1 MVFEGKCRGL
11 GRFNF
16 LGESHKEKM
25 AHMAHMAY
33 EEQKALFERSSFKT
47 RAGMFLL
54 HTVAETGELVSRTR
68 YKFTAEHAGG
78 TPEGRRFLRAWFQD
92 GRKRFYDYVEHS
104 YVKREDQR
112 STVYYAFPELR
123 HVGLVSDSTEAERA
137 ANIEHFLD
145 YVLLLVEDNPAYVEW
160 LTMWL
165 ADILLRPGDKGPQPV
180 ALILCCLSGE
190 HGLSALMARM
200 LGERLVHVT
209 RDPLKRGGILSDF
222 NEALKHKLFV
232 EFDEVDPAAHSR
244 IKWMV
249 KERTHAILYPR
260 KDGAI
265 EVRACARALVTTTA
279 ETALVERGDRMY
291 AAFTV
296 STRRVGDAAYW
307 ATHAAKLRDE
317 SYVTDVA
324 GYLLSLSAPYALG
337 ERPIT
342 DLHRALQLRSLRS

>member
-1 MVFEGKCRGL
+1 
-11 GRFNF
+11 

-25 AHMAHMAY
+25 AHSQAHMAY

-78 TPEGRRFLRAWFQD
+78 TPEGRRFLRAWFED
-92 GRKRFYDYVEHS
+92 GHKRFYDYVEHG

-123 HVGLVSDSTEAERA
+123 HVDLVSDSTEAERA
-137 ANIEHFLD
+137 ANVAFFLD

-209 RDPLKRGGILSDF
+209 RDPLKRGDILNDF
-222 NEALKHKLFV
+222 NDALKHKLFV
-232 EFDEVDPAAHSR
+232 EFDDVDPAAHSR

-249 KERTHAILYPR
+249 KERTHAILYPC
-260 KDGAI
+260 KNGAI
-265 EVRACARALVTTTA
+265 EVRACARALITTTT
-279 ETALVERGDRMY
+279 EESALVERGDRMH

>member
-1 MVFEGKCRGL
+1 
-11 GRFNF
+11 
-16 LGESHKEKM
+16 M
-25 AHMAHMAY
+25 AHSQARGTY
-33 EEQKALFERSSFKT
+33 EEQKALFEESSFKT
-47 RAGMFLL
+47 RAGMFLF
-54 HTVAETGELVSRTR
+54 HTTDSAGALVSRTMPM
-68 YKFTAEHAGG
+68 FAAEHAGG

-104 YVKREDQR
+104 YVKQEDQR

-180 ALILCCLSGE
+180 ALILSGA

-232 EFDEVDPAAHSR
+232 EFDEVDPAAHPR

-265 EVRACARALVTTTA
+265 EVRACARALITTTA

-307 ATHAAKLRDE
+307 ATHAAKLNSP
-317 SYVTDVA
+317 SYVKDVA

-342 DLHRALQLRSLRS
+342 DLHRSLQLNTRS